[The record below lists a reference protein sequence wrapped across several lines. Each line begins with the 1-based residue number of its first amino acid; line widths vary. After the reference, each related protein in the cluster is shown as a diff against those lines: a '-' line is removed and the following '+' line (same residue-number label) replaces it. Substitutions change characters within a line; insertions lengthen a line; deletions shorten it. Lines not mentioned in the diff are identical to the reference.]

1 MAGTAPGKQPD
12 DPLTTMLDVIAGDL
26 SLLAGIQDREL
37 SEADLKALVEIGFPG
52 CLSLSPDNKPGREAQ
67 ALLAEI
73 MSRIAELGTDPA
85 LVDELAADYADIY
98 LNHSIQAS
106 PMESVWFDEDGL
118 VMQEPMFQVRE
129 WYRRYGLAA
138 ENWRI
143 RPDDHLVLQLQFLAH
158 LARKAPASREAGR
171 HLSEMARFMDEH
183 LLRWI
188 GRFAS
193 RVVARCGTPFYAGIA
208 QLTAAYLEQL
218 RNLLVELLGEPRP
231 SAEEIEERMRPR
243 ASVPDVPVKFIPGS
257 APSW

>member
-1 MAGTAPGKQPD
+1 MAGTAPAQRPD
-12 DPLTTMLDVIAGDL
+12 DPLTTMLEVIAGDL

-37 SEADLKALVEIGFPG
+37 AEADLKALVEIGFPG
-52 CLSLSPDNKPGREAQ
+52 CLGLSPDSAPGREAQ
-67 ALLAEI
+67 ALLAEL
-73 MSRIAELGTDPA
+73 MRRIAEAGADSA
-85 LVDELAADYADIY
+85 LIDELAADYADIY

-106 PMESVWFDEDGL
+106 PMESVWLDEDGL

-129 WYRRYGLAA
+129 WYQRYGLAA
-138 ENWRI
+138 ENWRV

-158 LARKAPASREAGR
+158 LAQNAPASEEAGE

-188 GRFAS
+188 GQFAE

-218 RNLLVELLGEPRP
+218 RDLLVELLGEPRP

-243 ASVPDVPVKFIPGS
+243 RQVEEVPVKFMPGT
-257 APSW
+257 APTW